1 MNFFSFDQWLTDG
14 GSTNLK
20 SFALNQ
26 SYQRIS
32 WVYACVNITATTAA
46 SAPLV
51 FYNGPL
57 QTSENAITD
66 PLNPVMQLFYTPKA
80 PEIPSLRALLTR
92 TFIQQGTIG
101 GTYWVFKRQGGQ
113 LTEVVPKTGLI
124 PIMSKAAEPKLLG
137 WEETLASGQK
147 KRYTIKQVLPILLY
161 NPSSEYIGLSPL
173 SAARLSVE
181 TEFNIAGW
189 NNAFFK
195 GGMKNPILLQ
205 AKGTLTKDQKKSI
218 KSEIS
223 KYYSGIEGGQGAMLL
238 QGNIEATPL
247 KISPKDVDFVQ
258 GKKLT
263 REEICGIYGVP
274 PALVGI
280 FEYSNYANTSA
291 QRKIFWENT
300 LLPKMETISDLIQT
314 NILDTE
320 FPGITCKWDT
330 SQMLGLK
337 NDPVEVADSA
347 EKYFA
352 MGYSKQQI
360 AVILNTPELDE
371 GYNPDTTG
379 TATSGREEPTET
391 PDKEDP
397 PPPPPEDNALP
408 HPSIF
413 RSFNEWAD
421 DYGKLNSADTS
432 RAHARTE
439 RALRSYIKEIV
450 EAGYKMDLNKDRC
463 KGLWEDTVGRSLKKA
478 GKEGILSAVTAMKAV
493 SDEGN
498 FEVLADLSKYIPR
511 DHQKTLDGHID
522 RYLDASLSV
531 FDKLF
536 GLVQSKNIEGI
547 IEFTKNIPV
556 IVKTLVSGIKET
568 LKFKTYQL
576 LGVSICGWVSRC
588 SKHLALEGQQ
598 IDIGKS
604 LFPGVNAKHPHSIT
618 MNLHDTIECD
628 CTLVPVIFPSLANEG

>member
-57 QTSENAITD
+57 QNADTAITD
-66 PLNPVMQLFYTPKA
+66 PMHPVMQLFYTPKA

-113 LTEVVPKTGLI
+113 LTEVQPKTGLT
-124 PIMSKAAEPKLLG
+124 PVMSKAAEPKLLG

-147 KRYTIKQVLPILLY
+147 KRYTVKQVLPILLY
-161 NPSSEYIGLSPL
+161 NPASEYVGLSPL

-205 AKGTLTKDQKKSI
+205 AKGTLTKNQKKEI
-218 KSEIS
+218 KSEIT

-300 LLPKMETISDLIQT
+300 LLPKMESISDLVQT

-320 FPGITCKWDT
+320 FPGITCKWNT
-330 SQMLGLK
+330 SGMLGLK
-337 NDPVEVADSA
+337 NDPVEVSSSA
-347 EKYFA
+347 TAYFA

-360 AVILNTPELDE
+360 AIILNTPELDE
-371 GYNPDTTG
+371 TFNPDTTG
-379 TATSGREEPTET
+379 EATSGREKPVTT
-391 PDKEDP
+391 PSPEKP
-397 PPPPPEDNALP
+397 PVQEDNALT

-413 RSFNEWAD
+413 RSFNDWAD
-421 DYGKLNSADTS
+421 GYGDLDSASTDKLF
-432 RAHARTE
+432 ARTDKT
-439 RALRSYIKEIV
+439 LRTYVKEI
-450 EAGYKMDLNKDRC
+450 ATSSFKMKLSKSRW
-463 KGLWEDTVGRSLKKA
+463 KELWEDTINRSLQKA
-478 GKEGILSAVTAMKAV
+478 GKEGIFSAVTAMKAV

-498 FEVLADLSKYIPR
+498 FEVFTDLSKYISK
-511 DHQKTLDGHID
+511 DHQKELDTQITN
-522 RYLDASLSV
+522 YLNGSIPV
-531 FDKLF
+531 FEKLF
-536 GLVQSKNIEGI
+536 ELASNKDIDGI
-547 IEFTKNIPV
+547 INFVKNIPV
-556 IVKTLVSGIKET
+556 IVKSLVSGIKET
-568 LKFKTYQL
+568 LKYKTYQI

-598 IDIGKS
+598 INIGKE
-604 LFPGVNAKHPHSIT
+604 LFPGIDAKHPHAIT
-618 MNLHDTIECD
+618 MSLQDTVGCD
-628 CTLVPVIFPSLANEG
+628 CTLVPVLFPALSNEG